1 MEKLLLFGMENSE
14 EIRRLASNMK
24 VKVIEVSVSQYHL
37 TLEQILSEK
46 TGDRSPQ
53 ESVREEL
60 NNLGSLIVF
69 CNLSEKHLDKW
80 LFALRNKEIV
90 VDYKAVLTDTNR
102 KWNVKRLF
110 AHMAMEKRRMQMHQ

>member
-14 EIRRLASNMK
+14 EIKRMASNMR
-24 VKVIEVSVSQYHL
+24 VKVIEVSASQYHL
-37 TLEQILSEK
+37 TLEQILSER
-46 TGDRSPQ
+46 TSAGNTIPQ
-53 ESVREEL
+53 EPVRGEL

-69 CNLSEKHLDKW
+69 CALSEKHLDKW
-80 LFALRNKEIV
+80 LFALRSKEIA

-110 AHMAMEKRRMQMHQ
+110 ANLAMEKYSIEK